1 MATTSIYKD
10 QFDIIDVQDKIKKL
24 QIKKKKILLERDE
37 INEEISKCIYIYIYI
52 YIYMYEQMSICT
64 HVRIR
69 IQ

>member
-24 QIKKKKILLERDE
+24 QIKKKKFLLERDE
-37 INEEISKCIYIYIYI
+37 INEEISECIYV
-52 YIYMYEQMSICT
+52 YMYEQMYICI
-64 HVRIR
+64 HVGTN